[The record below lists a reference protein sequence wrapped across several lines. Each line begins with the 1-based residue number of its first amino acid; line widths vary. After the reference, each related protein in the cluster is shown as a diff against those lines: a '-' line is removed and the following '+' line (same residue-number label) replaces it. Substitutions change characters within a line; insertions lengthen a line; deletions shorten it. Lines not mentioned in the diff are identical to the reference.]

1 MILTHH
7 AIQRFQQRV
16 SDVAADVAARRLQQA
31 VAQTRGRPTPRWWTP
46 VKPKPGLLFIY
57 PATLPGV
64 CLVAYNGAVV
74 TVFVRSQCLSW
85 TRDAQLTAA
94 PAVRRRAPYRRPSP
108 GTPFAEAA

>member
-1 MILTHH
+1 MILTRH

-16 SDVAADVAARRLQQA
+16 CDVAANVAAHRRLQA
-31 VAQTRGRPTPRWWTP
+31 VTQTRGRPTPRWWTP

-57 PATLPGV
+57 PPTIPSV

-85 TRDAQLTAA
+85 TRNAQVTAA
-94 PAVRRRAPYRRPSP
+94 PTTRKRAPYRRPSP
-108 GTPFAEAA
+108 GTSFAEAA